1 MNIGV
6 ILLLLLVA
14 ILIILI
20 RRVCDD
26 SNILKDAR
34 LISHPEKT
42 IKKALEDAFGR
53 DGDWIIYNENDND
66 YVMYT
71 NSSLSIKK
79 DICIIFKIT
88 DNWNVIV
95 NKLYVDFVDYGS
107 AVTDFLDLVYYNPQ
121 YFTK

>member
-6 ILLLLLVA
+6 IVLLGLVA

-20 RRVCDD
+20 RRISDD
-26 SNILKDAR
+26 SNIFKDTK

-42 IKKALEDAFGR
+42 IKKAFEDAFGYK
-53 DGDWIIYNENDND
+53 GDWISYNENGID

-71 NSSLSIKK
+71 NTSTNK
-79 DICIIFKIT
+79 DVCIIFKIT
-88 DNWNVIV
+88 KNWDVVV
-95 NKLYVDFVDYGS
+95 NKLYVNYMDYSS
-107 AVTDFLDLVYYNPQ
+107 AITDFLNLVYYYPE

>member
-26 SNILKDAR
+26 SNILKDAK
-34 LISHPEKT
+34 LNSHPEKT
-42 IKKALEDAFGR
+42 IKKAFEDAFGY
-53 DGDWIIYNENDND
+53 DGEWIAYNENDID

-71 NSSLSIKK
+71 NSNTKK
-79 DICIIFKIT
+79 DVCIIFKIT
-88 DNWNVIV
+88 NDWEVIV
-95 NKLYVDFVDYGS
+95 NKLYVDFMDYGS
-107 AVTDFLDLVYYNPQ
+107 AVTDFLDLVYYNPK
-121 YFTK
+121 YFTR

>member
-26 SNILKDAR
+26 SNILKDAK

-42 IKKALEDAFGR
+42 IKKAFEDAFGY
-53 DGDWIIYNENDND
+53 DGDWISYNENDND
-66 YVMYT
+66 YVMYINVST
-71 NSSLSIKK
+71 KR
-79 DICIIFKIT
+79 DVCIIFKIT
-88 DNWNVIV
+88 SDWDVIV
-95 NKLYVDFVDYGS
+95 NKLYVDYMDYGT
-107 AVTDFLDLVYYNPQ
+107 AITDFLDLVYYDPE
-121 YFTK
+121 YFTR